1 MEKVIHSFL
10 PWESITKSLSSHPEP
25 EYDEDSSDD
34 ETEKKSVKFE
44 ESDDESDD
52 SPPKLTFSDEVAT
65 IDIEELDK
73 VEKVDDD
80 PMKDIEKK
88 MGESLVLKL

>member
-1 MEKVIHSFL
+1 MKCIIFVDDLSF
-10 PWESITKSLSSHPEP
+10 EEDDDSS
-25 EYDEDSSDD
+25 DEDS
-34 ETEKKSVKFE
+34 EKKSVKFE

-65 IDIEELDK
+65 IDVEELDK
-73 VEKVDDD
+73 VEKVEDD